1 MKVVFFTNCY
11 EPLSNGVVTAIR
23 FFRRGLRAAGH
34 EVYIFAPACK
44 GWEDK
49 EENVFRFP
57 AVNLSRRVYYPVAIP
72 WYPGLSAFLAELQ
85 PDIIHTHHPFVLG
98 EVGLTF
104 AKRMG
109 IPLVYTF
116 HTRYEC
122 YVHYFAPLPTDLVW
136 RAGQKLVCNYVQQVD
151 LVTTPSES
159 MVEILRSYG
168 INREIKVLPNPI
180 DLHLYETIDR
190 GIIRERY
197 GLQNCRVLLYTGRL
211 GKEKNLALLLK
222 AFTIITRKCRQDL
235 RLILVGS
242 GPEETALQEQ
252 ARSLGIGEKVI
263 FPGRVDYREIPN
275 YYGSADLFVMPS
287 TTETFG
293 LVVLEALASGVPVV
307 AVNAGG
313 SRDMVVSGY
322 NGFLTPE
329 DPESFAAAI
338 LELLE
343 NDERRRDFA
352 HAARESA
359 ARYSVE
365 NITRELLALY
375 EEVRAKKGT
384 KLRKRGVHLGKAR
397 EG

>member
-1 MKVVFFTNCY
+1 MKVIFFTNCY
-11 EPLSNGVVTAIR
+11 EPLSNGIVTAIR
-23 FFRRGLRAAGH
+23 FFCRGLRAAGH
-34 EVYIFAPACK
+34 DVYIFAPACK
-44 GWEDK
+44 GWKDK

-57 AVNLSRRVYYPVAIP
+57 AVNLTRRVYYPVAIP
-72 WYPGLSAFLAELQ
+72 WYPGLSTFLEQLQ

-98 EVGLTF
+98 EVGLNY

-122 YVHYFAPLPTDLVW
+122 YAHYFTPLPTEMVRW
-136 RAGQKLVCNYVQQVD
+136 AGKKLVSNYVQQVD

-159 MVEILRSYG
+159 MIELLRRYG
-168 INREIKVLPNPI
+168 IRREIKVLPNPI
-180 DLHLYETIDR
+180 DLHIYQTIDR
-190 GIIRERY
+190 GLIRRRY

-211 GKEKNLALLLK
+211 GKEKNLELLLK
-222 AFTIITRKCRQDL
+222 AFTVITRKCREDL

-242 GPEETALQEQ
+242 GPEENELHRQ
-252 ARSLGIGEKVI
+252 ARSLGIVDKVI
-263 FPGRVDYREIPN
+263 FTGKVDYRDIPN

-313 SRDMVVSGY
+313 SRDVVISGY
-322 NGFLTPE
+322 NGVLTPE
-329 DPESFAAAI
+329 DPDSFAAAV

-343 NDERRRDFA
+343 NEERRMEFA

-375 EEVRAKKGT
+375 GEALEKKWT
-384 KLRKRGVHLGKAR
+384 KLGKRGVHLGKAR